1 MPTYKQDPKATQ
13 GNARLPFMG
22 RAPFKMKGSPFQ
34 KYASD
39 AQRKAV
45 HASKAEKSPAN
56 MDDLSG
62 DGKITKKDVLI
73 GRGVINKD
81 GSPAMKKDFPE
92 IKKSNEGKFTAWA
105 KRNGFKDAM
114 SAANAVMKDTDK
126 YSASVVKI
134 ANYAKN
140 FGK

>member
-13 GNARLPFMG
+13 DNVRLPFMG
-22 RAPFKMKGSPFQ
+22 RAPFKMTGSPF
-34 KYASD
+34 K
-39 AQRKAV
+39 
-45 HASKAEKSPAN
+45 

-62 DGKITKKDVLI
+62 DGQITKKDVLI

-114 SAANAVMKDTDK
+114 SAANAVMKNTDK
-126 YSASVVKI
+126 YSASVVKM

>member
-1 MPTYKQDPKATQ
+1 
-13 GNARLPFMG
+13 MG
-22 RAPFKMKGSPFQ
+22 RAPFKMTGSPF
-34 KYASD
+34 K
-39 AQRKAV
+39 
-45 HASKAEKSPAN
+45 

-62 DGKITKKDVLI
+62 DGQITKKDVLI

-81 GSPAMKKDFPE
+81 GSPAMQKEFPE
-92 IKKSNEGKFTAWA
+92 IKKSNEGKFTTWA

-126 YSASVVKI
+126 YSAGVVKM